1 MTIDTIEKGI
11 KETITHIQGMSKA
24 FIYKDKSVGTFA
36 GKGTYIRL
44 EDIEKILPKDLRSF
58 ASNILSQARE
68 EERKRCIRIAQ
79 DVWIKHH
86 TDRCGTV
93 LANYADDVVKAIK
106 LSTLASERK
115 V

>member
-68 EERKRCIRIAQ
+68 EENKKVKVYLKLRIGQCQKPINQSCEYCSALN
-79 DVWIKHH
+79 DVL
-86 TDRCGTV
+86 D
-93 LANYADDVVKAIK
+93 Y
-106 LSTLASERK
+106 LSTLASERTI
-115 V
+115 